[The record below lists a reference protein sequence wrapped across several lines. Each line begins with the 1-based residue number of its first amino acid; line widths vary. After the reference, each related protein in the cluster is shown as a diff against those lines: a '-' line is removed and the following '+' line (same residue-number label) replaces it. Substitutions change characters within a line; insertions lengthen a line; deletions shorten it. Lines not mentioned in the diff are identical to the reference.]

1 MYTYAFINWP
11 VNSLSLP
18 IGIENE
24 LEVVHNDVIGAV
36 VEPGIAFDHLQ
47 ADDELLLRAA
57 LEHDRVI
64 CELFT
69 TTTLLP
75 LRFGTRFLSKEGLT
89 AHLEDHMDTY
99 LEKLRSLEGK
109 AEFTLKLIPIELPPG
124 LPLPEISGREYFLAK
139 KKRLEEQQAHQELQ
153 VSELETLL
161 LRVAELADDFKVAE
175 PQESGIQRIH
185 FLAQRKMLFH
195 IDEYLQGWQ
204 SHCSTWKIELER
216 DLPPY
221 HFV

>member
-11 VNSLSLP
+11 VISLSLSL
-18 IGIENE
+18 GIENE
-24 LEVVHNDVIGAV
+24 LEIVHSGAIGAV

-47 ADDELLLRAA
+47 SDDELLLRAA
-57 LEHDRVI
+57 LEHDRVV
-64 CELFT
+64 CELFAK
-69 TTTLLP
+69 TTLLP
-75 LRFGTRFLSKEGLT
+75 LRFGTRFLTKEGLT
-89 AHLEDHMDTY
+89 AHLEEHADTY
-99 LEKLRSLEGK
+99 LEKLRNLKGK
-109 AEFTLKLIPIELPPG
+109 AEYTLKLIPIELPPE
-124 LPLPEISGREYFLAK
+124 LPLPETSGREYFLAK

-161 LRVAELADDFKVAE
+161 LCVADLADDLKVAE

-185 FLAQRKMLFH
+185 FLAERNLIVN
-195 IDEYLQGWQ
+195 IDAYLQEWQ
-204 SHCSTWKIELER
+204 ADCTTWTIELER

>member
-11 VNSLSLP
+11 AISFSLP
-18 IGIENE
+18 FGIENA
-24 LEVVHNDVIGAV
+24 LEIIHSGPIGAV
-36 VEPGIAFDHLQ
+36 VESAIALENLQ
-47 ADDELLLRAA
+47 LDDDLLLRAA

-64 CELFT
+64 CELFAK
-69 TTTLLP
+69 TTLLP
-75 LRFGTRFLSKEGLT
+75 LRFGTRFLSEEGLV
-89 AHLEDHMDTY
+89 AHLEEHADTY
-99 LEKLRSLEGK
+99 LEKLQNLKDK
-109 AEFTLKLIPIELPPG
+109 AEFTLKLIPIELPPD
-124 LPLPEISGREYFLAK
+124 LPLAATSGREYFLAK

-161 LRVAELADDFKVAE
+161 LCIADLADDFKVAE

-185 FLAQRKMLFH
+185 FLAERRLNLD
-195 IDEYLQGWQ
+195 IDHYVQEWQ
-204 SHCSTWKIELER
+204 ANYATWKIELER

>member
-11 VNSLSLP
+11 VISLSLP
-18 IGIENE
+18 LGIEND
-24 LEVVHNDVIGAV
+24 LEIVHSGAIGAI

-47 ADDELLLRAA
+47 IDDELLLRAA

-69 TTTLLP
+69 KTTLLP
-75 LRFGTRFLSKEGLT
+75 LRFGTRFLSKEGLV
-89 AHLEDHMDTY
+89 AHLEEHADTY
-99 LEKLRSLEGK
+99 LEKLRNLKDK
-109 AEFTLKLIPIELPPG
+109 AEHTLKLIPIELPPG
-124 LPLPEISGREYFLAK
+124 LPLPETTGREYFLAK

-153 VSELETLL
+153 VSDLETLL
-161 LRVAELADDFKVAE
+161 LNVADLADDLKVAE

-185 FLAQRKMLFH
+185 FLAERKLLSSLDGH
-195 IDEYLQGWQ
+195 LQGWQ
-204 SHCSTWKIELER
+204 VDCTTWTIELER
-216 DLPPY
+216 NLPPY